1 MKKIM
6 IAVVAALSL
15 TSCGNNQVQTMAS
28 DGSVGWADNNVNL
41 DVKVGDTLV
50 IDHTISR
57 YGTTA
62 RIKGYYKGVVAGPS
76 NFSYP
81 DGKDTVTVFSH
92 ETVEVVI
99 KK

>member
-6 IAVVAALSL
+6 IAVVAALLL

-28 DGSVGWADNNVNL
+28 DGSVRWVDNGVDL
-41 DVKVGDTLV
+41 DLNVGDSVV
-50 IDHTISR
+50 IDHTLSP

-62 RIKGYYKGVVAGPS
+62 HIKGYYRGVIDKP
-76 NFSYP
+76 YEWRYR
-81 DGKDTVTVFSH
+81 DTKDTVTVYSH
-92 ETVEVVI
+92 ETIEVVI

>member
-28 DGSVGWADNNVNL
+28 DGSVRWVDNDVQL
-41 DVKVGDTLV
+41 DLNVGDTIV
-50 IDHTISR
+50 VDHTVSV
-57 YGTTA
+57 YGTSA
-62 RIKGYYKGVVAGPS
+62 KVKGYYKGVLAKPHS
-76 NFSYP
+76 WIYRDS
-81 DGKDTVTVFSH
+81 KDTITVFDN